1 MEIINLLLQGA
12 SILPAATIQPFLFLL
27 QLAGAK
33 RVVNDRNNHC
43 FLHGD
48 IAVSV
53 PSSHNVIRYHRAS
66 PLHQHLI
73 LYSNNATQKHF
84 NTSACRRNDGFDS
97 AALPVVPPAAKQ
109 LHRFLTSSGDAL
121 PRNSNSLF
129 CLTTTSLA
137 MFCSSNK
144 LWTSPGPA
152 KARDHTPSASCI
164 KSRSHP
170 HKRVRRLLVRNTQSV
185 QRFGKGS
192 DSTNPSTTV
201 SIYMK

>member
-1 MEIINLLLQGA
+1 MTLAQPLYSVTAEVRMEIINLLLQGA

-97 AALPVVPPAAKQ
+97 AALPVVPCSTCSKAAPSIPHLKRRRTSTQFQ
-109 LHRFLTSSGDAL
+109 LIILFDHNFT
-121 PRNSNSLF
+121 RNVLF
-129 CLTTTSLA
+129 IQQTVDFT
-137 MFCSSNK
+137 
-144 LWTSPGPA
+144 W
-152 KARDHTPSASCI
+152 PS
-164 KSRSHP
+164 
-170 HKRVRRLLVRNTQSV
+170 
-185 QRFGKGS
+185 
-192 DSTNPSTTV
+192 
-201 SIYMK
+201 